1 MFPTLN
7 SNSIFLY
14 MSFTCVSGQMYVFPV
29 TVALEVKY
37 KNELLEKK
45 RNDHELTLPLFA
57 IHGIIVDPHGK
68 IRLNS
73 TSHNLGDFRG

>member
-45 RNDHELTLPLFA
+45 RNDHVTTVRYTWYNCRPSWKK
-57 IHGIIVDPHGK
+57 H
-68 IRLNS
+68 
-73 TSHNLGDFRG
+73 

>member
-1 MFPTLN
+1 
-7 SNSIFLY
+7 
-14 MSFTCVSGQMYVFPV
+14 MSFTRVSGQMYVFPV

-37 KNELLEKK
+37 RNELLEKK

-57 IHGIIVDPHGK
+57 MHGIIADPHGK
-68 IRLNS
+68 SLRLNS